1 MFAVPGIDYIMEMLP
16 WALGVFVALVLL
28 FIFWKIWR
36 AVVSNRV
43 RKIQTAAGMQFSDID
58 RMRKTGGITEEE
70 YKRIRQAMAR
80 QTMQAMEEQRRIE
93 AERSIFERAR
103 MNPEAA
109 REFLRTGS
117 AAPAADSGAAP
128 GEAPATPPNLAA
140 TPDPTPPRKP
150 LPARPAT
157 APAAQPPP
165 RRAPTPSMNMP
176 RVVQE
181 RRRAQ
186 AQVPPESTAN
196 AEDRRAADAKA
207 ASELD
212 VLLAKGAISKAE
224 YDRLKQFFK

>member
-1 MFAVPGIDYIMEMLP
+1 MFAIPGIDYIMEMLP

-109 REFLRTGS
+109 REFLRTG
-117 AAPAADSGAAP
+117 
-128 GEAPATPPNLAA
+128 
-140 TPDPTPPRKP
+140 
-150 LPARPAT
+150 
-157 APAAQPPP
+157 
-165 RRAPTPSMNMP
+165 RR
-176 RVVQE
+176 Q
-181 RRRAQ
+181 RRRAGGG
-186 AQVPPESTAN
+186 ADDA
-196 AEDRRAADAKA
+196 AERGRDPRPYSAAETPSRPTGNGAGGAA
-207 ASELD
+207 AS
-212 VLLAKGAISKAE
+212 AAGAHAFDEHAARGAGAPPRTGSGPAGV
-224 YDRLKQFFK
+224 DC